1 MQAENSTC
9 TDFHEHVPTQHDSIT
24 IHVHTRSHLEA
35 AVEAAVQQLSARA
48 RYRKQGIL
56 VTRTAP
62 GTVIVSLDPN
72 VPCGMSYERTTW

>member
-1 MQAENSTC
+1 MQTENSTC
-9 TDFHEHVPTQHDSIT
+9 TDFHEHERTQHDSIT

-35 AVEAAVQQLSARA
+35 GVEAAVQELAAYA

-72 VPCGMSYERTTW
+72 VPYGMSYERTTW

>member
-1 MQAENSTC
+1 MQTENSTC
-9 TDFHEHVPTQHDSIT
+9 TDFHEHERTQHDSIT
-24 IHVHTRSHLEA
+24 IHAHTRSHLEA
-35 AVEAAVQQLSARA
+35 AVQELSVCARH
-48 RYRKQGIL
+48 RKQGIL